1 MKKLLFY
8 HCTLIFFIGTFFS
21 SCSKNEELNEENT
34 ANFRSDNIEE
44 MAAKKAGER
53 INVFKGPQVQY
64 GAGKARSWISI
75 DAEGVPVEIA
85 LLFTQEVFDDL
96 DLLPPTGTVL
106 PLHQKAKEVTPFE
119 HIGVNWSPNGHPPAF
134 LVPHFDL
141 HFYMIT
147 NEERLAIPEYSPE
160 TDPLFNLYPPE
171 GYMPSNY
178 ATPPGEGSVYP
189 QMGKHWLPM
198 PLADYLPFTSIMVLG
213 TYNGEFTFIEPM
225 MTAAMLMSSPDFSAS
240 FSQPDYFQ
248 ESTYYPTVYNIYE
261 DPETKDIHVSLSDFV
276 LR

>member
-1 MKKLLFY
+1 MKKPLFY
-8 HCTLIFFIGTFFS
+8 HCAFLLFLGGMIS
-21 SCSKNEELNEENT
+21 SCSTNEEAEVSSEANLVLEN
-34 ANFRSDNIEE
+34 AV
-44 MAAKKAGER
+44 AKKEKEK

-75 DAEGVPVEIA
+75 DAEGKPVEIA
-85 LLFTQEVFDDL
+85 LTFTQEVFDDL
-96 DLLPPTGTVL
+96 ESLSPTATVL
-106 PLHQKAKEVTPFE
+106 PLHQKAREVTPFE
-119 HIGVNWSPNGHPPAF
+119 HIGVNWSPHGHLPVF

-160 TDPLFNLYPPE
+160 TDALFNNYPPA
-171 GYMPSNY
+171 GYMPENY
-178 ATPPGEGSVYP
+178 VTPPGEGSVYP

-198 PLADYLPFTSIMVLG
+198 PLENYLPFTSIMVLG
-213 TYNGEFTFIEPM
+213 SYNGEFTFIEPM
-225 MTAAMLMSSPDFSAS
+225 MTVDMLMSSPDFSDS
-240 FSQPDYFQ
+240 FAQPEYFQ

-261 DPETKDIHVSLSDFV
+261 DPETQDIHVTLSDFV